1 MTTAPHAALPTT
13 TPAALAIV
21 DPRLDLARVA
31 ADVAREIRPDLPIG
45 VFAEL
50 NEGEAWVT
58 RAEGPVLLL
67 SDVSVMDDF
76 ALDEMRE
83 WAIPDGHLA
92 VVTMFDGTQV
102 FEEDRAR
109 LIGGDAVLMKP
120 TRLGDWRTAL
130 PKYLLPAG

>member
-1 MTTAPHAALPTT
+1 MSPNPV
-13 TPAALAIV
+13 PAALAIV
-21 DPRLDLARVA
+21 DPRLDLARLA

-76 ALDEMRE
+76 ALAEMRE
-83 WAIPDGHLA
+83 WAVPEDK
-92 VVTMFDGTQV
+92 VTMVTMFDGTQS

-109 LIGGDAVLMKP
+109 QIAGDAVLMKP
-120 TRLGDWRTAL
+120 QRLGDWRTAL
-130 PKYLLPAG
+130 PRYLAP

>member
-1 MTTAPHAALPTT
+1 MPDPTR
-13 TPAALAIV
+13 PAALAIV

-58 RAEGPVLLL
+58 KAEGPVLLL

-76 ALDEMRE
+76 ALAEMRE
-83 WAIPDGHLA
+83 WAVPEGKVRL
-92 VVTMFDGTQV
+92 VTMFDGTQV

-109 LIGGDAVLMKP
+109 EIAGDAVLMKP
-120 TRLGDWRTAL
+120 TRLGDWRAAL
-130 PKYLLPAG
+130 PRYLGA

>member
-1 MTTAPHAALPTT
+1 MTTAQPA
-13 TPAALAIV
+13 PAALAIV
-21 DPRLDLARVA
+21 DPRLDLARLA

-58 RAEGPVLLL
+58 KAEGPVLLL

-76 ALDEMRE
+76 ALAEMRE
-83 WAIPDGHLA
+83 WAVPEGH
-92 VVTMFDGTQV
+92 VTMITMFDGTQT
-102 FEEDRAR
+102 FEEDRAHE
-109 LIGGDAVLMKP
+109 IAGDAVLMKP

-130 PKYLLPAG
+130 PRYLGAGG